1 MSTHPKAPASSFLI
15 DHLQQTWAD
24 LNRRYFCGALPPIE
38 IIWSTRLTA
47 SAGMFVCRTGRRRPD
62 TAASVVK
69 RLIRLSVPILQGD
82 SQQAGQELIGTLAH
96 EMIHQWQFDLLK
108 RRPNH
113 GPDFCRK
120 MEEMNRD
127 GLGIT
132 IRHGFAEAVQAFVRY
147 AWRCQQCGK
156 VYERQRRT
164 IRPGRHHCGACLG
177 ALREVRPA
185 PAGRRPTAYRPT
197 AVARQMD
204 LPFTFHEKT

>member
-1 MSTHPKAPASSFLI
+1 MTSP
-15 DHLQQTWAD
+15 
-24 LNRRYFCGALPPIE
+24 
-38 IIWSTRLTA
+38 
-47 SAGMFVCRTGRRRPD
+47 
-62 TAASVVK
+62 VVK
-69 RLIRLSVPILQGD
+69 RLIRLSVPLLQDD
-82 SQQAGQELIGTLAH
+82 SQRAEQELIGTLAH

-132 IRHGFAEAVQAFVRY
+132 IRHGFTEAVQAFVRY

-197 AVARQMD
+197 AVALQMD
-204 LPFTFHEKT
+204 LPFTFHEET